1 MLLFQAQKFNKS
13 YHNITPVTRNFIE
26 KFYVNKCF
34 ISQRHVAKIFL
45 SRFE

>member
-1 MLLFQAQKFNKS
+1 MLLFQVHKINKS
-13 YHNITPVTRNFIE
+13 YQNITPVTRNFIE

-45 SRFE
+45 S